1 MRQTVKKLTE
11 RRREVNARLAAEDA
25 KNRCRQCRRNLSE
38 VLFPVTRAL
47 DNLRFCS
54 DDCHVAWA
62 LAQASA
68 S

>member
-25 KNRCRQCRRNLSE
+25 KNRCATCKAPLPKTGAILVALSSQ
-38 VLFPVTRAL
+38 P
-47 DNLRFCS
+47 RFCS
-54 DDCHVAWA
+54 EACLPVP
-62 LAQASA
+62 ASA